1 MYDQNY
7 NHKLIMSLIY
17 APKKFSLILQ
27 IPMTL
32 FLYILQFSINFR
44 HLVINPE
51 MLHLLW
57 NNNFT
62 VLSFTGMTGRL
73 QLFQAAGYCLVRACC
88 HKMGLHWRLNTPIV
102 QCSPKL
108 QTH

>member
-32 FLYILQFSINFR
+32 FLYILQFSIIFR
-44 HLVINPE
+44 HSVISPE
-51 MLHLLW
+51 MLHVEPMSKCTIHNTKRK
-57 NNNFT
+57 NNT
-62 VLSFTGMTGRL
+62 
-73 QLFQAAGYCLVRACC
+73 
-88 HKMGLHWRLNTPIV
+88 
-102 QCSPKL
+102 
-108 QTH
+108 